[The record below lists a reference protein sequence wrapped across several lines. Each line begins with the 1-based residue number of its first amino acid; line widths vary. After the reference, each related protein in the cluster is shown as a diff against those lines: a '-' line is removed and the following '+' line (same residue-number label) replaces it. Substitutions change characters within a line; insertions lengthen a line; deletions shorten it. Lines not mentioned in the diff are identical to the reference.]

1 MVRAL
6 KMMEVSTLANT
17 LCSPSSGAASISM
30 LPAFRNE
37 HPVDTIGAGDN
48 FAAGFL
54 SSLLDGGSFVQ
65 AARFAN
71 ATAAISVGAPGAT
84 NGVQSKSQVEA
95 FLQSQT

>member
-1 MVRAL
+1 
-6 KMMEVSTLANT
+6 MMEVSTLANT

-54 SSLLDGGSFVQ
+54 YALSEGMSPIEC
-65 AARFAN
+65 ARFAS
-71 ATAAISVGAPGAT
+71 ATASIAVESVGACT
-84 NGVQSKSQVEA
+84 GVRSLTQVMERWQNMP
-95 FLQSQT
+95 LPE